1 MRLRHEEAP
10 ATESVAADDAEVS
23 PPESAELETPS
34 ELLSRELDRLARDRL
49 YEQATQ
55 ACLEG

>member
-10 ATESVAADDAEVS
+10 ATEAVAADDVEIS
-23 PPESAELETPS
+23 PRESAELETPS

-55 ACLEG
+55 ASLEG